1 MSNQLLDRLKCQDA
15 TKIGMS
21 MNGHYVVAI
30 TTGGAVFLWELIGNY
45 IEHGAIGQLGN
56 NKTVTAIAFMESIK
70 RLSIGD
76 SDGRIHL
83 LDLAMKRKINIINKV
98 SSSKNI

>member
-1 MSNQLLDRLKCQDA
+1 MG
-15 TKIGMS
+15 T
-21 MNGHYVVAI
+21 NGKLHRTWA
-30 TTGGAVFLWELIGNY
+30 NRPS
-45 IEHGAIGQLGN
+45 N

-83 LDLAMKRKINIINKV
+83 LDLAMKRKINIIQSLLTDGIKKKILKSWMLKV
-98 SSSKNI
+98 RNS